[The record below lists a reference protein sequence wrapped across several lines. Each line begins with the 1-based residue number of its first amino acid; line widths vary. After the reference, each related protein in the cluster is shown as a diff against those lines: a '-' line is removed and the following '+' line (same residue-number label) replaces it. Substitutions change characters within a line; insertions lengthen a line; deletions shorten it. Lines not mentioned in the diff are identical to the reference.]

1 MLNRSASRNLLLNL
15 KFCALDLETT
25 GGNLESDQIIEIGMA
40 KIEHLKITERKSILL
55 RPEIKIPVFIQR
67 LTSIRQKDVQH
78 ARKIEDC
85 IDEIVAFLGDAIL
98 VAHNT
103 SFDIPF
109 LNSVLTRLGRPKLQ
123 NPALCTNLMTKYLLP
138 HLLNSNL
145 NHMSDLFDIDL
156 PHAHRAL
163 DDATACAQLLLK
175 YLDFFIAKGIR
186 KVNSLYYP
194 NQQFQ
199 LGKHHLR
206 KEQSAELNDF
216 LALPQHPFSLVAKG
230 PHGVILFAVA
240 LSPEASSQAFL
251 KEQIKHLPWEIL
263 TIEIAGTLLEAFVQA
278 GSFFRKLKPE
288 WQKKVMQ
295 FYHQQHPTTLID
307 QQMREAAQG
316 KARLTYAQ
324 FLAQRGDFLIV
335 PHLMPQQFIIY
346 PIHHFRPKL
355 AMIFHDPGQEKKLGQ
370 YIHRHARQ
378 GKALADYF
386 APELYATLLAI
397 MEQTPYSYFL
407 RYRQFH
413 RHDSQFFAAFRGHT
427 AQIPPNFNQPLTFI

>member
-1 MLNRSASRNLLLNL
+1 MLNRSASRNLLLDL

-25 GGNLESDQIIEIGMA
+25 GGNLETDQIIEIGMA
-40 KIEHLKITERKSILL
+40 KIERLKITERKSILL

-67 LTSIRQKDVQH
+67 LTSIRQKDVQN

-85 IDEIVAFLGDAIL
+85 IDEIISFLGDAIL

-109 LNSVLTRLGRPKLQ
+109 LNAVLARLGRPKLK

-138 HLLNSNL
+138 YLLNSNL
-145 NHMSDLFDIDL
+145 NHMSDLFNIDL

-206 KEQSAELNDF
+206 REQADELNDF
-216 LALPQHPFSLVAKG
+216 LDLPKHPFSLVAKG
-230 PHGVILFAVA
+230 AHGVILFAA
-240 LSPEASSQAFL
+240 AFMPQ
-251 KEQIKHLPWEIL
+251 KDSFTFIKDQIKHLPWEIL
-263 TIEIAGTLLEAFVQA
+263 TIEIAGTLFEAFVQA
-278 GSFFRKLKPE
+278 SYFFRKFSPE
-288 WQKKVMQ
+288 CQKQVLQYYKNT
-295 FYHQQHPTTLID
+295 YSLAELD
-307 QQMREAAQG
+307 QKISAASKG
-316 KARLTYAQ
+316 KEHLSYAKY
-324 FLAQRGDFLIV
+324 LAQAGDFLIV
-335 PHLMPQQFIIY
+335 PHLMPQQFVIY
-346 PIHHFRPKL
+346 PINSFRPKL

-370 YIHRHARQ
+370 YIHRHLRSGRAH
-378 GKALADYF
+378 ANNF
-386 APELYATLLAI
+386 APELYPYLLAI
-397 MEQTPYSYFL
+397 IEQTPYHYFL

-413 RHDSQFFAAFRGHT
+413 RHESQFFAAFRGHR
-427 AQIPPNFNQPLTFI
+427 AQIPPTFNQPLTFI